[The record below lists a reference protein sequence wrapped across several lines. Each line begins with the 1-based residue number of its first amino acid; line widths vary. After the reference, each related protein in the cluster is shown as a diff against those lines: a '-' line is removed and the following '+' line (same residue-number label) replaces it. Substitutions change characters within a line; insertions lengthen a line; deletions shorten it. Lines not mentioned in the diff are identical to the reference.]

1 MLNNNIDLQLLRSL
15 NGLVIDLIE
24 EERRQNA
31 VQDSRLDAIEH
42 QIRCLQ
48 SVNHQFQ
55 ELEYRINSLAAEVR
69 IVNRSQADKIAEL
82 ECLQDPYSPDGDPIC
97 NRSYPVS

>member
-42 QIRCLQ
+42 Q
-48 SVNHQFQ
+48 FQ
-55 ELEYRINSLAAEVR
+55 ELEDRINSLAAEFR
-69 IVNRSQADKIAEL
+69 IVNRSQAEKIAEL
-82 ECLQDPYSPDGDPIC
+82 ECLQDPYSPDGDPIS
-97 NRSYPVS
+97 NRSYSVS